1 MLPSQDFF
9 ICPICDGKSFKYEGW
24 FIKHM
29 ENKHPGCAFGV
40 VAKGREDD
48 KSDQE
53 KRGKIMLLLIE
64 ILFCVAKNRA

>member
-1 MLPSQDFF
+1 
-9 ICPICDGKSFKYEGW
+9 
-24 FIKHM
+24 M
-29 ENKHPGCAFGV
+29 EKKHPGCPFGV

-53 KRGKIMLLLIE
+53 KRGKIMLFLIE